1 MRLKNEQYEEIKQTV
16 IETFE
21 AYDVKSIPISAFE
34 MAVKMGILVVP
45 YSSLSAKSNKLAMAY
60 STDGYSVETGNA
72 WTIYYN
78 DACRNYGRI
87 NQTIMHEIGHFALGH
102 TEDGD
107 KEEKEAEAKF
117 FVIYALAPPP
127 LIHNMRQPI
136 EVETIMITFDLSYQ
150 AAEIAYKYY
159 LNWLRYGGQYYTVYE
174 ERMLEL
180 FEVA

>member
-1 MRLKNEQYEEIKQTV
+1 MRLKNEQYEEIKQIV

-34 MAVKMGILVVP
+34 MAFKMGIIVVP
-45 YSSLSAKSNKLAMAY
+45 YSSLSVKSRKLAMAY

-107 KEEKEAEAKF
+107 KEEKEAEALLQDISNF
-117 FVIYALAPPP
+117 PSNALDIADF
-127 LIHNMRQPI
+127 
-136 EVETIMITFDLSYQ
+136 ETIRRRLIDEGTFALWWD
-150 AAEIAYKYY
+150 
-159 LNWLRYGGQYYTVYE
+159 
-174 ERMLEL
+174 
-180 FEVA
+180 

>member
-1 MRLKNEQYEEIKQTV
+1 MRLKNEQYEEIKQIV

-21 AYDVKSIPISAFE
+21 AYDVKSIPINAFE
-34 MAVKMGILVVP
+34 MAFKMGIIVVP
-45 YSSLSAKSNKLAMAY
+45 YSSLSVKSRKLAMAY
-60 STDGYSVETGNA
+60 SIDGYSVETGSA

-107 KEEKEAEAKF
+107 EEEKEAEAKF
-117 FVIYALAPPP
+117 FAKYALAPPP
-127 LIHNMRQPI
+127 LIHNMQQPI
-136 EVETIMITFDLSYQ
+136 KIETIMTTFDISYQ

-159 LNWLRYGGQYYTVYE
+159 QSWLRYGGQYYTVYE